1 MAYTIPPKIYEKLE
15 EKLGR
20 ETASVILEA
29 LEASIRSALEDS
41 KERLKVVISEELK
54 KELATK
60 YDLKL
65 VEAELQRIEVE
76 LRTAIDLLREE
87 LLKEISVLREE
98 THKEIGV
105 LREETRKEIGI
116 LREETR
122 KEIDLIRKDMK
133 IMEIRLLA
141 ILIIVMLLL
150 NQGTIA
156 FIARILGLLK

>member
-1 MAYTIPPKIYEKLE
+1 MAYTIPAKIYERLE

-20 ETASVILEA
+20 ETASVIVEA

-41 KERLKVVISEELK
+41 KERLKVGISEELK
-54 KELATK
+54 KELATR

-65 VEAELQRIEVE
+65 IEAELQRIEVE
-76 LRTAIDLLREE
+76 LRTAIHLLREE
-87 LLKEISVLREE
+87 MLKEIGVLREE

-105 LREETRKEIGI
+105 LREETHKEIGI
-116 LREETR
+116 LREETH

-133 IMEIRLLA
+133 IMEIRILA

>member
-1 MAYTIPPKIYEKLE
+1 MAYTIPAKIYEKLE

-20 ETASVILEA
+20 ETASVIVEA

-41 KERLKVVISEELK
+41 KERLKVGISEELK

-65 VEAELQRIEVE
+65 VEKAM
-76 LRTAIDLLREE
+76 DLLREE
-87 LLKEISVLREE
+87 ML
-98 THKEIGV
+98 KEIGV
-105 LREETRKEIGI
+105 LREEMH
-116 LREETR
+116 

-150 NQGTIA
+150 NQGTIT
-156 FIARILGLLK
+156 FIAKILGLLK